1 MCMSSQGPP
10 SALSPSLFSPQSGI
24 WLQLACPAPLP
35 APPLTAQPSPNS
47 PLYICFLISPPQYN
61 SVFIFSI
68 CNLRHNLSADFGLDE
83 NNNKKV
89 SHNCYLRG
97 RPQGT
102 ASHYPTPSSPPFS
115 CLPCVITWH
124 QEKHAVLN
132 HHPPFDTDDL
142 SLGHHSLSSRSS
154 NLDCQVPL
162 VLPDLVH
169 ALPCP
174 LRCFPVTWELW
185 QTADCLQPS
194 VSRHSRGHLILLI
207 LCRGL
212 WALFVFRSLPR
223 NQALVH

>member
-1 MCMSSQGPP
+1 MRTTIKKYPITATWGA
-10 SALSPSLFSPQSGI
+10 ALRVQPLTT
-24 WLQLACPAPLP
+24 LPLP
-35 APPLTAQPSPNS
+35 PLPSP
-47 PLYICFLISPPQYN
+47 
-61 SVFIFSI
+61 
-68 CNLRHNLSADFGLDE
+68 
-83 NNNKKV
+83 
-89 SHNCYLRG
+89 
-97 RPQGT
+97 
-102 ASHYPTPSSPPFS
+102 AS
-115 CLPCVITWH
+115 PCVITWH